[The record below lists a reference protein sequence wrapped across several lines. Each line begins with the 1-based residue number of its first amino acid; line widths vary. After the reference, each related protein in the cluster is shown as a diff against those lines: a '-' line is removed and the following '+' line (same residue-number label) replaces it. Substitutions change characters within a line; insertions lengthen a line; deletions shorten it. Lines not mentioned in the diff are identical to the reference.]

1 MLIDLKTTKEKEHY
15 IKEIYKLIEDNKKV
29 SVSSLSF
36 TLGVSKSSVTN
47 MLKKLVKMQLV
58 DTAPYKP
65 ITLTNDG
72 RKLSKK
78 IVAQHRLVESF
89 LVEIMGFNADEVHE
103 IAEEL
108 EHINSPV
115 FFRKVKKMLGQKNID
130 PHGSSIPDIDF

>member
-1 MLIDLKTTKEKEHY
+1 
-15 IKEIYKLIEDNKKV
+15 
-29 SVSSLSF
+29 
-36 TLGVSKSSVTN
+36 

-72 RKLSKK
+72 KKLSKK

-89 LVEIMGFNADEVHE
+89 LVEIMGFNADQVHE

-115 FFRKVKKMLGQKNID
+115 FFRKVKKTKSFVVRRLGGT
-130 PHGSSIPDIDF
+130 H